1 MAEYRRRKRPLNA
14 PHHSENLQVS
24 LLRMA
29 SGDACYCCDHHDRP
43 RTRPL
48 AQQFMDRAI
57 CRYLHLGLPL
67 RQAGSSCSH
76 EGGCG
81 KKRGDD
87 RVKVQSLISPLA
99 LWRGQRAAPP
109 LDINE
114 PDVQSTSQEVCNKPS
129 PHMPSSLKRS
139 SSRRIIFKVSAS
151 KKITSVIDSLRVRAI
166 ATPPRHYI
174 SADHHPHHGIR

>member
-1 MAEYRRRKRPLNA
+1 MLRLMVWMEQALGQYPGRAEAARTEQGFCQLESRVARGPWRAADAHRVKKNSHLICQFMAEYRRRKRPLNA

-67 RQAGSSCSH
+67 RQAGSSCSDK
-76 EGGCG
+76 GGCG

-87 RVKVQSLISPLA
+87 RVKAQSLISPLA
-99 LWRGQRAAPP
+99 FRELQKHAPP
-109 LDINE
+109 
-114 PDVQSTSQEVCNKPS
+114 
-129 PHMPSSLKRS
+129 
-139 SSRRIIFKVSAS
+139 S
-151 KKITSVIDSLRVRAI
+151 K
-166 ATPPRHYI
+166 Y
-174 SADHHPHHGIR
+174 